1 MYLSKSMLRLL
12 LVLAV
17 GYVNVIVEAKTPILN
32 EIELEMH
39 YRKCIVVERLMEF
52 ERVVFF

>member
-1 MYLSKSMLRLL
+1 MLRLL

-39 YRKCIVVERLMEF
+39 YKKCIVVERLMEF